1 MSVSHDDPKAGD
13 RSSDRG
19 RLLLNTLRLAGV
31 PELFGIPS
39 DLVLPLFQVIEDS
52 AIFPL
57 YSLSHEPAVG
67 FAVDGAARAACR
79 PSAAIVT

>member
-31 PELFGIPS
+31 PELFGIPG

-57 YSLSHEPAVG
+57 
-67 FAVDGAARAACR
+67 
-79 PSAAIVT
+79 